1 MVELETRCSN
11 TPTKEIRVNSASQS
25 KSILHTSMESL
36 ERLQGLHA
44 DLVAFTEGRLAN
56 IDRLVQELQGTVS
69 DFRKLL
75 DKPMP
80 SATDREKYNSGV

>member
-1 MVELETRCSN
+1 MD
-11 TPTKEIRVNSASQS
+11 
-25 KSILHTSMESL
+25 SL

-69 DFRKLL
+69 DFKKLL
-75 DKPMP
+75 DKPTP
-80 SATDREKYNSGV
+80 SAADRERYTNGL

>member
-1 MVELETRCSN
+1 
-11 TPTKEIRVNSASQS
+11 
-25 KSILHTSMESL
+25 MESL

-75 DKPMP
+75 DKPTP
-80 SATDREKYNSGV
+80 SASDREKYNSGMRFLRFLEGPY